1 MTLEMAVI
9 AFVPLGN
16 STLIFWAWVINR
28 VLSGAAEASASGAD
42 EALAYDSL
50 PHAEQKTAWPRILSR
65 LMSLSSIGFVAAML
79 IGSAVYDPDL
89 INRAL
94 GWFGIEAS
102 LDKETVIRFPVY
114 LTLVNALAAVL
125 VTLSMKEPPQET
137 ECGGEASMWS
147 GILAAGKWIIGTPFV
162 FAIILAAL
170 THDCVV
176 RLFLT
181 ASSEYYRL
189 IGIPVGWFGVIG
201 AAFSAL
207 GIFTPKLAE
216 WLVAH
221 RSIRTNY
228 LIVSAAT
235 FIGLVIT
242 ALALPVWGGLSVMI
256 FFGISFG
263 LLNFFTSHYLNA
275 EVDSRHRATVL
286 SFKGLALNAGFGV
299 ISALF
304 GGILRLIRD
313 GADAPDAGAGIGAGA
328 GPAFRESLFWLP
340 GMFVLMFAGL
350 LVYYFARVRNRD
362 AQTLEAHS

>member
-1 MTLEMAVI
+1 
-9 AFVPLGN
+9 
-16 STLIFWAWVINR
+16 
-28 VLSGAAEASASGAD
+28 
-42 EALAYDSL
+42 
-50 PHAEQKTAWPRILSR
+50 
-65 LMSLSSIGFVAAML
+65 
-79 IGSAVYDPDL
+79 
-89 INRAL
+89 
-94 GWFGIEAS
+94 
-102 LDKETVIRFPVY
+102 
-114 LTLVNALAAVL
+114 
-125 VTLSMKEPPQET
+125 
-137 ECGGEASMWS
+137 
-147 GILAAGKWIIGTPFV
+147 
-162 FAIILAAL
+162 
-170 THDCVV
+170 VV